1 MRIGQ
6 WAIRRMLAAAT
17 LAMVAGLAP
26 VPASAMDSVEVEM
39 DNARLLK
46 VPEGTDTI
54 VIGNPLIADV
64 SVQRNNVMVI
74 TGKLYGTT
82 NMIALDNKGAII
94 SESRLVVSAPRKDRL
109 VVLRGGTQET
119 YSCSPD
125 CGPSLQIGDADAN
138 FNRAITQATQRASG
152 IKNAGVDRTN

>member
-6 WAIRRMLAAAT
+6 KAVGRMLAAAL
-17 LAMVAGLAP
+17 LAAASM
-26 VPASAMDSVEVEM
+26 PALAMDSVEVEM

-64 SVQRNNVMVI
+64 TVQRNNVMVV

-94 SESRLVVSAPRKDRL
+94 SESRLVVSAPQKDRL
-109 VVLRGGTQET
+109 VLLRGGVQET
-119 YSCSPD
+119 YSCSPN
-125 CGPSLQIGDADAN
+125 CGPVLQIGDADAN
-138 FNRAITQATQRASG
+138 FNRAMTQATQRAAG
-152 IKNAGVDRTN
+152 IKNAGVDRSN